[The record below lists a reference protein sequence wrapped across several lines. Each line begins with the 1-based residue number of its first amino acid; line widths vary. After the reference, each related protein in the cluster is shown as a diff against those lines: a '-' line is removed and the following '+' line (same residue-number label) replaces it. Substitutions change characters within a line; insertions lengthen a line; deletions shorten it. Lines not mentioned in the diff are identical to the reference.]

1 MIDLIGIITISFVF
15 LIILLIILRYPDI
28 SRIILVAFFIRI
40 LFLIINNYIFF
51 LPDADMDAKN
61 FEALAWNRSQDGFIN
76 VFKYYNGP
84 DTYFIS
90 TMLAIPYSLFGRSVL
105 MLQSLSILLGI
116 LSVYLGWIL
125 SKKVWDSETATKVGW
140 TLALFPS
147 LVSYSVI
154 VMREPYIVFLL
165 ILATYGI
172 VCWFREDSKIKSI
185 FFVFFGFIGATFF
198 HGASIIG
205 LAIFLFVISLESIK
219 SSFKLI
225 MNGKVNLR
233 NLIIIFISLS
243 LVGMFSLNKIKIPY
257 IKNIDHS
264 TNINIIKDTINFKV
278 KGDAAYPEW
287 TKVGYKYEL
296 IYKIPL
302 RVIYFLFS
310 PFPWD
315 IKKLD
320 HLIGLLDSLLYMTLV
335 FLIALNFKI
344 IWKDP
349 ALRAIFLMLVC
360 YFIVFGV
367 GVSNFGTG
375 IRHRLKFVFGL
386 ILLAAPLIPTITI
399 VNKKNTKKYNNL

>member
-1 MIDLIGIITISFVF
+1 MIDLPGLITVSFVF
-15 LIILLIILRYPDI
+15 LVTLIIIFRYPNISKIIFVALLIR
-28 SRIILVAFFIRI
+28 V
-40 LFLIINNYIFF
+40 LFLIINNHIFY

-61 FEALAWNRSQDGFIN
+61 FEALAWYRSQSGFIN
-76 VFKYYNGP
+76 VFSYFNGP

-90 TMLAIPYSLFGRSVL
+90 TLLAIPYSLFGRSML
-105 MLQSLSILLGI
+105 MLQSFSILMGI
-116 LSVYLGWIL
+116 LTVYLGWKL
-125 SKKVWDSETATKVGW
+125 SKKVWDSRSATKVAW

-165 ILATYGI
+165 ILACHGI
-172 VCWFREDSKIKSI
+172 VCWFKEDSKVKSI

-205 LAIFLFVISLESIK
+205 LAIFLFIISLDSIK
-219 SSFKLI
+219 STLKLI
-225 MNGKVNLR
+225 INGKVNLK

-243 LVGMFSLNKIKIPY
+243 LVGMFALNKIKIPY
-257 IKNIDHS
+257 IKNIEHS

-278 KGDAAYPEW
+278 KGDAAYPDW
-287 TKVGYKYEL
+287 TKVGSESEL
-296 IYKIPL
+296 IYKVPL
-302 RVIYFLFS
+302 RAIYFLFS

-315 IKKLD
+315 VKKLG

-349 ALRAIFLMLVC
+349 ALRLIFLMLIC

-386 ILLAAPLIPTITI
+386 ILLAAPLIPTFVIL
-399 VNKKNTKKYNNL
+399 NKKNTKKYNNF